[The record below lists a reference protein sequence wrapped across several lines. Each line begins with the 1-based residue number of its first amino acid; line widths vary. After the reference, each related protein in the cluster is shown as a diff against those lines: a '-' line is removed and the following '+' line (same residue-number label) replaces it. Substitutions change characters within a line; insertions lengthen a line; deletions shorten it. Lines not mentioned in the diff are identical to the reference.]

1 MALALVLLCREQK
14 PTLAAPLYVAQ
25 VWSPVIDLLK
35 KYFGADS
42 SGATQPGAADHDI
55 RVATCALFVEM
66 ANIDGEFAE
75 AERNDIVRMLTGEY
89 GLSDDDANELMRLA
103 HKELDGSIDLWRFTN
118 LVNQNYSKEE
128 KIQIV
133 ELIWR
138 LVYAD
143 GHLSEHENYLI
154 HKMGKML
161 RLSHRELINAKLAVL
176 NDKG

>member
-1 MALALVLLCREQK
+1 M
-14 PTLAAPLYVAQ
+14 
-25 VWSPVIDLLK
+25 IDLLK
-35 KYFGADS
+35 KYFGSDS
-42 SGATQPGAADHDI
+42 DGASQEDAAGHDI
-55 RVATCALFVEM
+55 QVATCALFVEM

-75 AERNDIVRMLTGEY
+75 AERDGIVKMLTAEY
-89 GLSDDDANELMRLA
+89 GLSDEYAEEMIHLA
-103 HKELDGSIDLWRFTN
+103 HKELEGSVDLWRFTN

-133 ELIWR
+133 DLIWR

-143 GHLSEHENYLI
+143 GRLSEHENYLI

-176 NDKG
+176 NKKG